1 MIIYI
6 MVEYIYYD
14 GIGAKK
20 SGKHTVKDFLD
31 IMNKTAKVECLD
43 YLADLNYSACNEYKK
58 MHKKAP
64 LISFDS
70 KSGKLI
76 YKFNSK
82 SDNKKYKT
90 LSNKCTKYKKTM
102 KNKKCNLDEYIEF
115 SGALR
120 GKDSKKN
127 KSSKSKNVC
136 LNLNELLPDV
146 KMPIGKNIACYN
158 KTKLLNNTVKVSSKR
173 KK

>member
-1 MIIYI
+1 

-20 SGKHTVKDFLD
+20 SGKHTVNDFLD

-43 YLADLNYSACNEYKK
+43 YLADLNYSACSEYKK

-82 SDNKKYKT
+82 SDNKKYKS

-102 KNKKCNLDEYIEF
+102 KNKRCTLDEYIGF

-120 GKDSKKN
+120 SKDAKKN
-127 KSSKSKNVC
+127 KSIKSIKGKNVC

-146 KMPIGKNIACYN
+146 NMPRGKKFACYKRSN
-158 KTKLLNNTVKVSSKR
+158 LLNKSVKVSKR
-173 KK
+173 KSK